1 MPNRE
6 RVIAQR
12 ADARRNRER
21 ILQVAF
27 DAFAG
32 EGLGVSVQEIARRA
46 GVSTGTVSRHFPAK
60 HDLFAAI
67 VLDRAQRLVTA
78 ARALAATQPPGP
90 AFYQFIEVVA
100 LEGARNRAIA
110 DALAGIGFDVQAA
123 AGGADDDLMGAWS
136 LLLSSAQADGRV
148 RADVTIQ
155 DVKALVIGCCRAGND
170 TGSGKAATKRL
181 LSVIIAGLQPSASP
195 SPAGPAAPAGGTMA
209 G

>member
-67 VLDRAQRLVTA
+67 VLDRAQRLVAT

-90 AFYQFIEVVA
+90 AFYQFIEVMA
-100 LEGARNRAIA
+100 LEGVRNRAIA
-110 DALAGIGFDVQAA
+110 DALAGVGFDVQAA

-136 LLLSSAQADGRV
+136 ALLSTAQAVGQV

-155 DVKALVIGCCRAGND
+155 DVKALVIGCSTARSDTDSGN
-170 TGSGKAATKRL
+170 SATRRL
-181 LSVIIAGLQPSASP
+181 LSVVTAGLRP
-195 SPAGPAAPAGGTMA
+195 PAPR
-209 G
+209 